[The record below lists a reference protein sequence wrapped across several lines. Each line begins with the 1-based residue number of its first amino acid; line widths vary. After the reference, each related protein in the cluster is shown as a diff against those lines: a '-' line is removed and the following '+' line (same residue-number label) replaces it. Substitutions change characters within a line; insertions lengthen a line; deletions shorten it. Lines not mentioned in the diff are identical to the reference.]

1 MKILYIFKRH
11 IWGSY
16 TDGHKFIFINGMY
29 EDICAVNQVIKQE
42 NLAEIAEIEWYC
54 ILQCICSDCLLLV
67 FVHSEMKVFELN
79 RLNAICDH
87 FVS

>member
-1 MKILYIFKRH
+1 
-11 IWGSY
+11 
-16 TDGHKFIFINGMY
+16 MY

-79 RLNAICDH
+79 RGLMPFVTILFHDVLHIMNPSKFLAYRKKVCIAI
-87 FVS
+87 

>member
-1 MKILYIFKRH
+1 
-11 IWGSY
+11 
-16 TDGHKFIFINGMY
+16 MY